1 MIAMAK
7 KYEFRPDKPRTNLL
21 HHLLLTKQQQKTVL
35 KWTLY
40 TALLIVVSVVQDVLL
55 SPVRLLGATTELV
68 PCAIFLICLLEGSH
82 SGSIFSL
89 VASLLYLFSGT
100 APGPYSMVA
109 ITFLSVGVCIFRQAF
124 LQESFFAAL
133 LCCGAAMVLY
143 ELVNFVFG
151 LFLALTPFS
160 RIYGFLITAALSLLA
175 APIFYP
181 ILKAIS
187 AIGGQTWKE

>member
-1 MIAMAK
+1 MAK

-21 HHLLLTKQQQKTVL
+21 HHLLLTKQQQKTAL
-35 KWTLY
+35 KWSLY
-40 TALLIVVSVVQDVLL
+40 AVLLIVVSVVQDVLL

-100 APGPYSMVA
+100 AAGPYSMVA

-124 LQESFFAAL
+124 LLESFFAVL

-175 APIFYP
+175 VPILYP

-187 AIGGQTWKE
+187 TIGGPSWKE

>member
-1 MIAMAK
+1 MAK

-21 HHLLLTKQQQKTVL
+21 HHLLLTKQQQKTAL

-40 TALLIVVSVVQDVLL
+40 AALLIFISVVQDVLL

-68 PCAIFLICLLEGSH
+68 PCAIFLICLLEGSQ

-109 ITFLSVGVCIFRQAF
+109 ITFLSVGACIFRQAF
-124 LQESFFAAL
+124 LQQGFFATL
-133 LCCGAAMVLY
+133 LCCGAAMALY
-143 ELVNFVFG
+143 ELVNFFFG

-175 APIFYP
+175 VPFLYP

-187 AIGGQTWKE
+187 TIGGPSWKE

>member
-1 MIAMAK
+1 MAK

-40 TALLIVVSVVQDVLL
+40 AALLLVISVVQDVLL

-68 PCAIFLICLLEGSH
+68 PCAIFLICLLEGSQ
-82 SGSIFSL
+82 SGSLFSL

-124 LQESFFAAL
+124 LQQGFFATL
-133 LCCGAAMVLY
+133 LCCGTAMALY
-143 ELVNFVFG
+143 ELVNFFFG
-151 LFLALTPFS
+151 LFLALTPLS

-175 APIFYP
+175 VPFLYP

-187 AIGGQTWKE
+187 TTGGLSWKE